1 MTVFRLWI
9 ARGAVVLQFNL
20 QIMFVYKPIYNRCDY
35 ISCHCKLKSI
45 WGGGIVCILSFRP
58 KGGQFLLRLFHF
70 SSEVKLRH
78 WMTTKTAYHEEN
90 CSSFLFISVLAFGF
104 RKRFLLPRNVNNT
117 FCEMGLKYLLSWYIV
132 APIYFSCEHGK
143 YFIHSTKHIQCSD
156 SRPKNI
162 QQFHFFSCRFLA
174 SWLLGWRALLC
185 FALHKFTMIVLAIF
199 RPFVRL
205 TLVCVQFGSDPNSSY
220 SSAPVW
226 HYSIIRVRN

>member
-9 ARGAVVLQFNL
+9 ARGAVVLQSTN
-20 QIMFVYKPIYNRCDY
+20 IFVCKPILNRCDY
-35 ISCHCKLKSI
+35 FSCHCKLKSI
-45 WGGGIVCILSFRP
+45 WGGGVVCILSFRL
-58 KGGQFLLRLFHF
+58 KGGQFLFRSLHF

-78 WMTTKTAYHEEN
+78 WMTTKTACHEEN

-156 SRPKNI
+156 SRLKNI
-162 QQFHFFSCRFLA
+162 QQFHFFSRHFLA
-174 SWLLGWRALLC
+174 GWMACVALLY
-185 FALHKFTMIVLAIF
+185 FALHNFTMIVLAIF

-205 TLVCVQFGSDPNSSY
+205 TLVCV
-220 SSAPVW
+220 
-226 HYSIIRVRN
+226 